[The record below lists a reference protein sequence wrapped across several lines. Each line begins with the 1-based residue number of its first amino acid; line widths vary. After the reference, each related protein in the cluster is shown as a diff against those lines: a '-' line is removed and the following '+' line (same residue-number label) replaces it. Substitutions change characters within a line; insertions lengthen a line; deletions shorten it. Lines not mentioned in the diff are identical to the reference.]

1 MANRV
6 DAVVAEFTPAIQY
19 SGGGTSYLVTTPSG
33 ILYCIYVDGLND
45 VAFKKSSDNGL
56 SWSVQT
62 TIFTG
67 SATALSIW
75 YDRWSGI
82 AAGLIHCAYT
92 ESVGDDILYR
102 SIDTENSDGLGTQT
116 TVFAGGTTASG
127 GALSITRARG
137 GNLVVTG
144 SIDAGAEDGA
154 WESTDVGATWG
165 SAIADPSEGATQDQY
180 LLLPGW
186 NSDTQDVMLIFW
198 DASNDELSVKR
209 YDDSGNSWAEA
220 SIATGMVDLVA
231 TSGFPNFAAA
241 VDLANSQNVIV
252 AWTNTDT
259 ANADLR
265 CWKITDTTITEV
277 TNVVLNGT
285 DDQGLCAIMI
295 DTVSGVWWV
304 AYGCK
309 SDVSETWGTFVGIYG
324 KASADAGS
332 TWGAETNLAEAL
344 GTVFLRSLFGCP
356 RCSGAPKLLIGEI
369 NGQILYAAVEGIT
382 PHASYQIGLV

>member
-1 MANRV
+1 MRLCV
-6 DAVVAEFTPAIQY
+6 PVFTFNTGDFNGA
-19 SGGGTSYLVTTPSG
+19 GTKHFVETIAG
-33 ILYCIYVDGLND
+33 NLYAIYVNSINIDLEYSKSTDGGKSWAVPISLHAGTVIS
-45 VAFKKSSDNGL
+45 VA
-56 SWSVQT
+56 VT
-62 TIFTG
+62 
-67 SATALSIW
+67 
-75 YDRWSGI
+75 YDRWSNI
-82 AAGLIHCAYT
+82 SAGLIHCAYT
-92 ESVGDDILYR
+92 DNGVDDILYR
-102 SIDTENSDGLGTQT
+102 NIDSENSDNLSAET
-116 TVFAGGTTASG
+116 TVFAGSTAISG

-137 GNLVVTG
+137 GNLVVAG
-144 SIDAGAEDGA
+144 SIDAGSEDGA
-154 WESTDVGATWG
+154 WESTDAGATWG
-165 SAIADPSEGATQDQY
+165 STIADPSEGATQDQY

-186 NSDTQDVMLIFW
+186 NADPQDVMLIFW
-198 DASNDELSVKR
+198 DASADELSVKR
-209 YDDSGNSWAEA
+209 YDNSADSWAEA

-241 VDLANSQNVIV
+241 VDLANSQNVVV

-304 AYGCK
+304 AYGGK
-309 SDVSETWGTFVGIYG
+309 SDGSETWGTLVGVYG

-344 GTVFLRSLFGCP
+344 GTVLLRSLFGCP
-356 RCSGAPKLLIGEI
+356 RCSTTPKLLIGEI